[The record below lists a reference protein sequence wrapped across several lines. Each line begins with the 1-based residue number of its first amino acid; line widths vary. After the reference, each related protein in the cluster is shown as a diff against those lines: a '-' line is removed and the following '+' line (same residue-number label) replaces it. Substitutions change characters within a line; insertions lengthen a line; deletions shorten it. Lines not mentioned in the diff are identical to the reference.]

1 MKKSWVKDNQPIII
15 TSIIAGVVF
24 LIALI
29 AITSLSPNSANK
41 ITVEGIASID
51 AMPDLISVYFMI
63 ETQGETSVE
72 AKDAN
77 DGILD
82 NLVAEVLGL
91 GFERSELQTQSFN
104 IYPNYEWDGRKQTQD
119 GYKATHS
126 LKLELSSDEFDK
138 ISEVIDAGID
148 AGAGISYINFEL
160 SQELQNQYKAEALE
174 LASKD
179 AQIKADAVASGF
191 DKRAGRLISVQVS
204 DFGYYPWNVFTA
216 REDTEEG
223 IGYASEENAA
233 IAKQAMA
240 NIEPGEQEITARV
253 SATFW
258 II

>member
-1 MKKSWVKDNQPIII
+1 MKKSRIKDNQLIII
-15 TSIIAGVVF
+15 TSIISGVVL

-29 AITSLSPNSANK
+29 AITSLSPSSANK

-51 AMPDLISVYFMI
+51 AVPDLMSVYFMI

-77 DGILD
+77 NEILD
-82 NLVAEVLGL
+82 NLVAEILEL
-91 GFERSELQTQSFN
+91 GFERSELQTQGFN
-104 IYPNYEWDGRKQTQD
+104 IYPNYEWGTGKRTQN
-119 GYKATHS
+119 GYRATHS

-138 ISEVIDAGID
+138 ISEVIDAGAD

-191 DKRAGRLISVQVS
+191 GKRAGRLVSVQVS
-204 DFGYYPWNVFTA
+204 DFGYYPWNIFTA
-216 REDTEEG
+216 REDAEG
-223 IGYASEENAA
+223 GEGYATEENAA
-233 IAKQAMA
+233 IAKQAVTE
-240 NIEPGEQEITARV
+240 ISPGEQEITARI
-253 SATFW
+253 SATFR

>member
-148 AGAGISYINFEL
+148 AGAGIHCYLNWSF
-160 SQELQNQYKAEALE
+160 
-174 LASKD
+174 
-179 AQIKADAVASGF
+179 
-191 DKRAGRLISVQVS
+191 
-204 DFGYYPWNVFTA
+204 
-216 REDTEEG
+216 
-223 IGYASEENAA
+223 
-233 IAKQAMA
+233 
-240 NIEPGEQEITARV
+240 
-253 SATFW
+253 
-258 II
+258 